1 MATTMK
7 HCSKCCLEKDVSE
20 FYKSIIGK
28 NGNQLYKSGC
38 IACRKRPEKAWQPK
52 PPKEKKKRVDTRVNR
67 VRDPEKLRIN
77 IKKYYEKNR
86 DEILK
91 KQREKTRLKN
101 LFKFSIVEK
110 DEDIPVELL

>member
-1 MATTMK
+1 MTTK
-7 HCSKCCLEKDVSE
+7 KCSKCCLEKDVSE

-28 NGNQLYKSGC
+28 NGKQLYKSGC
-38 IACRKRPEKAWQPK
+38 IACRKRPERVWQPK

-67 VRDPEKLRIN
+67 VQSPEIN
-77 IKKYYEKNR
+77 QKKSKKYYEKNR
-86 DEILK
+86 QTILE

-110 DEDIPVELL
+110 QEEIPVECL